1 MWALKCLRFLY
12 CLPQTARSLCYAAF
26 SQHHLLSAQG
36 PPSGWP
42 PVSHILPSGT
52 APVPATELGAF
63 FGAEA
68 SRHPEKN
75 AAAANAGPG

>member
-36 PPSGWP
+36 
-42 PVSHILPSGT
+42 LP
-52 APVPATELGAF
+52 L
-63 FGAEA
+63 
-68 SRHPEKN
+68 
-75 AAAANAGPG
+75 AGP